1 MKLQASGEVMKL
13 QAAVARAL
21 VEHGC
26 DTVFGLVGDANLF
39 VVDSY
44 VREFGGRF
52 VPATHEANATLM
64 AYGYAATSGRVGVA
78 TVTHGPGLTNT
89 LTALV
94 EAAKARTPL
103 VLLCGDTET
112 EDRYGPQVVF
122 QRDLILPTGAG
133 VEQVRTADT
142 ALEDLAMALRRA
154 TLERRPVV
162 LNMPV
167 EFLRRDVTYSSHPI
181 GVVTAPAPAPT
192 EEQLDAA
199 VGIIANARR
208 PVILGGRGAAGARKS
223 LTQLAERIGAPVA
236 TSLGGK
242 DLFRGDPFD
251 LGVFGTLSSPAALEA
266 IYQADC
272 VVAFGAGLN
281 RYTTAAGSLVQDK
294 AVVHVDRD
302 PASICR
308 FTPAD
313 AAVAG
318 DAAEVA
324 EAMISMLDS
333 AGLPCASYRSAALAD
348 RLAAERRPP
357 ARAEEAG
364 PLDVREALRIIDT
377 AVAPDRTLVTDAGR
391 YLASAWPQLHVEH
404 PGAFLFTVNF
414 GAIGTGVGSAIG
426 AAFGRP
432 GHPVLL
438 VCGDGGLMLGGLA
451 ELSTAAR
458 LGLDLVVVV
467 CNDGA
472 YGAEYIQLASAG
484 LPTGISEFA
493 WPEFPPLARALGLEA
508 VSVRSKADWPAALEL
523 IDRRSGPVLI
533 DLVLDPSTMPDVT
546 H

>member
-1 MKLQASGEVMKL
+1 MKL
-13 QAAVARAL
+13 QAALARAL

-44 VREFGGRF
+44 VREFGGHF

-64 AYGYAATSGRVGVA
+64 AYGYAATSGRVGVV

-94 EAAKARTPL
+94 EAAKSRTR
-103 VLLCGDTET
+103 LLLICGDTDT

-154 TLERRPVV
+154 SLERRPIA
-162 LNMPV
+162 LNVPV
-167 EFLRRDVTYSSHPI
+167 EFLRREVAYASHPLGI
-181 GVVTAPAPAPT
+181 VDARPPALD
-192 EEQLDAA
+192 EEQLGAA

-208 PVILGGRGAAGARKS
+208 PVILAGRGAGGARKS
-223 LTQLAERIGAPVA
+223 LTQLAERIGSPVA

-242 DLFRGDPFD
+242 DLFRDDPFD

-266 IYQADC
+266 IYGADC
-272 VVAFGAGLN
+272 IVAFGAQLN
-281 RYTTAAGSLVQDK
+281 RYTTALGSLVEGK
-294 AVVHVDRD
+294 AVVQVDRD
-302 PASICR
+302 AARIGHLTR
-308 FTPAD
+308 VD
-313 AAVAG
+313 AAVVG

-324 EAMISMLDS
+324 EAIVSMFDA
-333 AGLPCASYRSAALAD
+333 AGLPGGSFRSAVLAES
-348 RLAAERRPP
+348 LAAERRAP
-357 ARAEEAG
+357 APAEGAG

-377 AVAPDRTLVTDAGR
+377 AVAPERTFVTDAGR
-391 YLASAWPQLHVEH
+391 YLTSAFTQIHVEH
-404 PGAFLFTVNF
+404 PEAFVFTVNF
-414 GAIGTGVGSAIG
+414 GAIGAGVGSAIG

-451 ELSTAAR
+451 ELSTASR

-472 YGAEYIQLASAG
+472 YGAEYVQLANVG
-484 LPTGISEFA
+484 LPTDISQFA
-493 WPEFPPLARALGLEA
+493 WPPLPPLARALGLEA
-508 VSVRSKADWPAALEL
+508 VTVRTNADWPAALEL
-523 IDRRSGPVLI
+523 IAKRSGPVLI
-533 DLVLDPSTMPDVT
+533 DLVLDPNVMPDVA

>member
-1 MKLQASGEVMKL
+1 MKLQTAL
-13 QAAVARAL
+13 ARAL

-44 VREFGGRF
+44 VREFGGHF
-52 VPATHEANATLM
+52 VSATHEANATLM
-64 AYGYAATSGRVGVA
+64 AHGYAAVSGRVGVA

-94 EAAKARTPL
+94 EAAKAQTPL
-103 VLLCGDTET
+103 VLLCGDTDT

-162 LNMPV
+162 LNIPV
-167 EFLRRDVTYSSHPI
+167 EFLDRDVTYASHPI
-181 GVVTAPAPAPT
+181 GVVRARLPALD

-199 VGIIANARR
+199 VGIIASARR
-208 PVILGGRGAAGARKS
+208 PVVLGGRGAAGARKS
-223 LTQLAERIGAPVA
+223 LIQLAERIGAPVA

-251 LGVFGTLSSPAALEA
+251 LGVFGTLSSPAVLEA

-281 RYTTAAGSLVQDK
+281 RYTTAAGSLVEGK

-308 FTPAD
+308 FTPVD
-313 AAVAG
+313 AAVVG
-318 DAAEVA
+318 DAAEAA
-324 EAMISMLDS
+324 EAIVSMLDS
-333 AGLPCASYRSAALAD
+333 ARLPGGNFRSAVLAD
-348 RLAAERRPP
+348 SLAAERRPT
-357 ARAEEAG
+357 ASAEEAA

-377 AVAPDRTLVTDAGR
+377 AVTPGRTFVTDAGR
-391 YLASAWPQLHVEH
+391 YLASAWPQVHVEH

-414 GAIGTGVGSAIG
+414 GAIGAGVGSAIG
-426 AAFGRP
+426 AAYGRP

-451 ELSTAAR
+451 ELSTVSR

-472 YGAEYIQLASAG
+472 YGAEYVQLANAG
-484 LPTGISEFA
+484 LPTGISQFT
-493 WPEFPPLARALGLEA
+493 WPELPPLARALGLEA
-508 VSVRSKADWPAALEL
+508 VSVRSSADWPAALGL
-523 IDRRSGPVLI
+523 IARRSGPVLI
-533 DLVLDPSTMPDVT
+533 DLVLDPSAMPNVT

>member
-1 MKLQASGEVMKL
+1 MKLK
-13 QAAVARAL
+13 AALARAL

-26 DTVFGLVGDANLF
+26 ETMFGLVGDANLF

-44 VREFGGRF
+44 AREFGGRF
-52 VPATHEANATLM
+52 VPATHEANAALM
-64 AYGYAATSGRVGVA
+64 AYGYAATSGRVGVV

-94 EAAKARTPL
+94 EAVKARIPL
-103 VLLCGDTET
+103 LLLCGDTDT

-154 TLERRPVV
+154 NLERRPIA
-162 LNMPV
+162 LNVPV
-167 EFLRRDVTYSSHPI
+167 EFLRREVAYVSHSLGIVEACP
-181 GVVTAPAPAPT
+181 PALD
-192 EEQLDAA
+192 EDQLGAA

-208 PVILGGRGAAGARKS
+208 PIILAGRGATGARKS

-236 TSLGGK
+236 TTLGGK

-251 LGVFGTLSSPAALEA
+251 LGLFGTLSSPAALEA

-281 RYTTAAGSLVQDK
+281 RYTTALGSLVEGK

-302 PASICR
+302 AARIRR
-308 FTPAD
+308 FTPVD
-313 AAVAG
+313 GAVAG

-324 EAMISMLDS
+324 EAIVSMLDA
-333 AGLPCASYRSAALAD
+333 AGLPGGSFRSAALAES
-348 RLAAERRPP
+348 LVAERRLP
-357 ARAEEAG
+357 APAEGAG
-364 PLDVREALRIIDT
+364 PIEVREALRIIDS
-377 AVAPDRTLVTDAGR
+377 AMPAERTFVTDAGR
-391 YLASAWPQLHVEH
+391 YVASAWPEVHVEH
-404 PGAFLFTVNF
+404 PGAFVFTVNF
-414 GAIGTGVGSAIG
+414 GAIGIGVGSAIG
-426 AAFGRP
+426 AGYGRP

-451 ELSTAAR
+451 ELSTASR

-467 CNDGA
+467 CNDSA
-472 YGAEYIQLASAG
+472 YGAEYVQLASAG
-484 LPTGISEFA
+484 LPTGISQFA
-493 WPEFPPLARALGLEA
+493 WPALPPLARALGLAA
-508 VSVRSKADWPAALEL
+508 VSVRTSADWPAALDL
-523 IDRRSGPVLI
+523 IAGRSGPVLI
-533 DLVLDPSTMPDVT
+533 DLILDPNAMPDVI